1 MIRTDLAMQP
11 APMAGAARAC
21 GDFGH
26 GYQWR
31 LRSAT
36 NAKSTNA
43 SATKRTARRLGK
55 LTT

>member
-11 APMAGAARAC
+11 APMAGAARTC

-36 NAKSTNA
+36 NVKSTNA